1 MGYSGVAVYP
11 SRSSDTVTL
20 IMNASSA
27 FALRRRILRPIAIV
41 ALLAPAATVAL
52 AQRAPTK
59 LTVMA
64 DGHSLALWMRSAAKP
79 KGAIVLLHGRTWS
92 SLPDFDLQVPGEHRS
107 VMQALVAR
115 GYTVYALDA
124 RGYGATP
131 RDSTGWLTPNRAAN
145 DVATVLRFV
154 AARHPSLPKPTLF
167 GWSYGSMV
175 AHLTAQQNPDL
186 ASAVILFGYPRAADT
201 QMPATADPAAPPRE
215 ANTAKNAASDF
226 IAPHV
231 ITPKAIEAYVAVSL
245 TADPVRADWRGLQEW
260 NALSMEKLTLPTL
273 LMHGELDPYAPTKVQ
288 SGVFAALGNPD
299 RQHVIL
305 AGGDHA
311 ALVEDTMAAFIAAI
325 VNFIERPRLH

>member
-1 MGYSGVAVYP
+1 MRLHSLLSPRRGLA
-11 SRSSDTVTL
+11 R
-20 IMNASSA
+20 AA
-27 FALRRRILRPIAIV
+27 ALV
-41 ALLAPAATVAL
+41 ALLAPLPVVAR
-52 AQRAPTK
+52 AQPAPTK
-59 LTVMA
+59 LTVTA
-64 DGHSLALWMRSAAKP
+64 DGHPLALWMRAAPKP

-92 SLPDFDLQVPGEHRS
+92 ALPDFDLQVAGEHRS

-145 DVATVLRFV
+145 DAAAVLRFV
-154 AARHPSLPKPTLF
+154 AARHPALPKPTLF

-175 AHLTAQQNPDL
+175 AHLTVQQNPDL
-186 ASAVILFGYPRAADT
+186 ASAVILFGYPRAATT
-201 QMPATADPAAPPRE
+201 QMPAATDPTVPPRE

-231 ITPKAIEAYVAVSL
+231 ISPKAIDAYVAL
-245 TADPVRADWRGLQEW
+245 ALKADPVRVDWRRLQEW
-260 NALSMEKLTLPTL
+260 NALSMPMLTLPTL
-273 LMHGELDPYAPTKVQ
+273 LMHGELDPYAPIAAQ

>member
-1 MGYSGVAVYP
+1 MFTL
-11 SRSSDTVTL
+11 SDLTL
-20 IMNASSA
+20 TETRRPQR
-27 FALRRRILRPIAIV
+27 ALVLM
-41 ALLAPAATVAL
+41 ALLAVTPMVAL
-52 AQRAPTK
+52 AQRALTK
-59 LTVMA
+59 LTVTA
-64 DGHSLALWMRSAAKP
+64 DGHPLALWLRAAAKP

-92 SLPDFDLQVPGEHRS
+92 AVPDFDLQVPGEHRS

-131 RDSTGWLTPNRAAN
+131 RDSTGWLTPNRAST
-145 DVATVLRFV
+145 DVAAVLRFV
-154 AARHPSLPKPTLF
+154 ATRHPTLPKPTLF

-186 ASAVILFGYPRAADT
+186 ASAVILFGYPRAANSQIPAATD
-201 QMPATADPAAPPRE
+201 PATPPRE

-226 IAPHV
+226 IVPHV
-231 ITPKAIEAYVAVSL
+231 ITPKAIEAYVAVAL
-245 TADPVRADWRGLQEW
+245 KADPVRVDWRGLQEW
-260 NALSMEKLTLPTL
+260 NALSMPKLTLPTL
-273 LMHGELDPYAPTKVQ
+273 LMHGELDPYAPIAVQ
-288 SGVFAALGNPD
+288 SGVFAALGHPD

>member
-1 MGYSGVAVYP
+1 MRMLFSLRLTRRP
-11 SRSSDTVTL
+11 QR
-20 IMNASSA
+20 A
-27 FALRRRILRPIAIV
+27 FALI
-41 ALLAPAATVAL
+41 ALLAWAPMAAS

-59 LTVMA
+59 LTVTA
-64 DGHSLALWMRSAAKP
+64 DGHPLALWMRAAAKP

-92 SLPDFDLQVPGEHRS
+92 ALPDFDLQVPGEYRS

-124 RGYGATP
+124 RGYGTTP
-131 RDSTGWLTPNRAAN
+131 RDSTGWLTPNRAAR
-145 DVATVLRFV
+145 DVAAVLRFV

-175 AHLTAQQNPDL
+175 AHLTAQNNPDL
-186 ASAVILFGYPRAADT
+186 ASAVILFGYPRGADT
-201 QMPATADPAAPPRE
+201 QMPAATEPTLPPRE
-215 ANTAKNAASDF
+215 TNTAKNAASDF

-231 ITPKAIEAYVAVSL
+231 ITSKAIAAYVAVAL
-245 TADPVRADWRGLQEW
+245 KADPVRADWRGLQEW
-260 NALSMEKLTLPTL
+260 NALSMPKLTLPTL
-273 LMHGELDPYAPTKVQ
+273 LMHGELDPYAPIAVQ
-288 SGVFAALGNPD
+288 SGVFAALGNAD